1 MPGLDG
7 GDGAKDETG
16 PKLSDALQRGS
27 DLVDEGLTSFG
38 HERSGSAQQ
47 NGRKLIFAGE
57 GGHGGPRWAR
67 ERRRHCGREGRHAA
81 SGSRGWARTAR
92 AIFSLVALKG
102 RRKASRKPED

>member
-7 GDGAKDETG
+7 GDGAKNETG

-38 HERSGSAQQ
+38 HERSGSAQE

-57 GGHGGPRWAR
+57 GGHAESPRWAR
-67 ERRRHCGREGRHAA
+67 ERRRHCGREGRHVA
-81 SGSRGWARTAR
+81 SGREWRSTAR
-92 AIFSLVALKG
+92 ASF
-102 RRKASRKPED
+102 RRSRPN